1 MFDRVLIANRGEIAV
16 RITRTLH
23 RLGIEAVA
31 IYSDAD
37 AGAPHVRAAD
47 RAVPVGPA
55 PPAESY
61 LNVARVVDAAV
72 RVGADAVHPG
82 YGFLSERP
90 DFAQACV
97 DAGLTFVGPSP
108 EAMALLGDKIAAKD
122 AAAAAGVPIV
132 PGLHKEALSDEDII
146 SWAEDQELPLLLKA
160 AAGGGGIGMRV
171 VRSRNELPD
180 ALSGARREAQGAFG
194 DDRLLVER
202 YLERPRHIEVQ
213 VIADTHGNV
222 LHLGERE
229 CSLQRRH
236 QKVIEEAP
244 SPVVDAALRS
254 RMGAAA
260 TGLARA
266 CGYTGAGTVEL
277 LADKADPSDFYFL
290 EMNARLQVEHP
301 VTELV
306 TGLDLVELQL
316 RIAAGEQLPVRQDD
330 VELNGHAVEA
340 RVYAEDPA
348 SGFLPSSGRVVAYR
362 EPAGVRVD
370 SGVAVGSEVSS
381 HYDPMLAKVIA
392 HGPDRLTAME
402 LLGRALGEIR
412 VVGPTTN
419 IAYLR
424 ALLAW
429 PAVCAGDL
437 DTSLLERLGGD
448 IAPPPPDPSLAAFA
462 LVALLGTPRSDDPW
476 DTIDG
481 WLVSGR
487 APARALLEGPEGEV
501 EAIAQ
506 SDGAGGW
513 TVGQNRV
520 RNDGDR
526 LSIER
531 EDGSTRHLEIYAD
544 GSSVWLLDDG
554 SPARFALVRD
564 RSTDQ
569 KGTGSLEALM
579 PGMVIEVRVQ
589 AGATVEEGEVL
600 VLLESMKM
608 EMPVRSPRD
617 GIVDDVY
624 VSSGQRVSQGQQLIT
639 LTDVASDLEE
649 DQ

>member
-72 RVGADAVHPG
+72 QVGADAVHPG

-90 DFAQACV
+90 DFARACV

-132 PGLHKEALSDEDII
+132 PGLHRDALTDEDII

-171 VRSRNELPD
+171 VRSRNELPE
-180 ALSGARREAQGAFG
+180 ALSGARREARGAFG

-254 RMGAAA
+254 SMGAAA
-260 TGLARA
+260 IGLARA

-277 LADKADPSDFYFL
+277 IADSDDPSDFYFL

-301 VTELV
+301 VTEMV

-316 RIAAGEQLPVRQDD
+316 RIAAGEQLPLRQDD

-348 SGFLPSSGRVVAYR
+348 SGFLPSTGRVVAYR

-392 HGPDRLTAME
+392 HGPDRLTAMD
-402 LLGRALGEIR
+402 LLGSALGEIR

-429 PAVCAGDL
+429 PAVRAGDL
-437 DTSLLERLGGD
+437 DTSLLERLGDD

-462 LVALLGTPRSDDPW
+462 LVALLGTARSDDPW
-476 DTIDG
+476 DAVDG
-481 WLVSGR
+481 WRVSGR
-487 APARALLEGPEGEV
+487 A
-501 EAIAQ
+501 
-506 SDGAGGW
+506 SGACAPG
-513 TVGQNRV
+513 
-520 RNDGDR
+520 
-526 LSIER
+526 
-531 EDGSTRHLEIYAD
+531 
-544 GSSVWLLDDG
+544 
-554 SPARFALVRD
+554 
-564 RSTDQ
+564 RS
-569 KGTGSLEALM
+569 
-579 PGMVIEVRVQ
+579 R
-589 AGATVEEGEVL
+589 
-600 VLLESMKM
+600 
-608 EMPVRSPRD
+608 R
-617 GIVDDVY
+617 
-624 VSSGQRVSQGQQLIT
+624 
-639 LTDVASDLEE
+639 
-649 DQ
+649 